1 MHLPD
6 FIYHQKAIICC
17 AIGFV
22 AGLIADRSPLL
33 TAAQVVL
40 LVLAAIITQLQVRRN
55 RPEPIPIFISLR
67 GY

>member
-40 LVLAAIITQLQVRRN
+40 LVLAAIITQLRSPKKSPRTHSNLHQ
-55 RPEPIPIFISLR
+55 P
-67 GY
+67 